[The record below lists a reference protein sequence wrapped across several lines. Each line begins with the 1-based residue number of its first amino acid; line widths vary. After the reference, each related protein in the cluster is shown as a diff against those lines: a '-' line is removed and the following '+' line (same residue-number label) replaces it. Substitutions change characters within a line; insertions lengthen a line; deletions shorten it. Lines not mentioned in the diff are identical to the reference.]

1 MWGSRGNSAAAPP
14 LKLPPHTIAIGIDT
28 RVLYEMVGRSIP
40 KALRPYICPSCARS
54 VKLQS
59 RRYATA
65 ASPDIYDVVCVGGGP
80 AGLSLLSALR
90 MSNVPTFLE
99 HWIDSILGSSKAT
112 SHLRLALIES
122 QDLERARIWDLPPD
136 QFSNRASSLTPSS
149 LSFLS
154 QIGAWPHIDTSRVQP
169 YRHMRVWDGLS
180 STSRISFDAL
190 TSEPPI
196 AYMTENQNLSRALI
210 TRLDD
215 LSTVSLFDKTS
226 VADIHLGPPPSFPA
240 KSPSSLDLSSYP
252 HVTLSSN
259 HTVAARL
266 LVGADGLNSPVR
278 TFAGIRARGW
288 DYDRHGVVAT
298 LKLPPGTGH
307 SSENPQGVTAY
318 QRFLPSGPI
327 AFLALPGDYVTLVW
341 TTTPA
346 QAMRLKA
353 LSTEDFVAMV
363 NAAFR
368 LDVVDLNYM
377 FTLDSGQVGELEW
390 RESVQPSIQAQV
402 DGERPQRVASVQEGS
417 IATFPLRLR
426 HASTYTTNRVA
437 LIGDAAHI
445 IHPLAGQGLNMGL
458 ADSRS
463 LASAIE
469 YAVLH
474 GADIGNEMGCLDKY
488 NGEMWMSNNRMLG
501 AVDKLH
507 WLYSVKSWPVV
518 GLRGLGLR
526 TVDALG
532 PVKGWFMRQAGA
544 L

>member
-1 MWGSRGNSAAAPP
+1 M
-14 LKLPPHTIAIGIDT
+14 
-28 RVLYEMVGRSIP
+28 
-40 KALRPYICPSCARS
+40 
-54 VKLQS
+54 
-59 RRYATA
+59 
-65 ASPDIYDVVCVGGGP
+65 
-80 AGLSLLSALR
+80 
-90 MSNVPTFLE
+90 
-99 HWIDSILGSSKAT
+99 
-112 SHLRLALIES
+112 
-122 QDLERARIWDLPPD
+122 
-136 QFSNRASSLTPSS
+136 
-149 LSFLS
+149 
-154 QIGAWPHIDTSRVQP
+154 DTSRVQP

-180 STSRISFDAL
+180 SNSRISFDAL

-196 AYMTENQNLSRALI
+196 ASMTENQNLTRALAR
-210 TRLDD
+210 RLDD
-215 LSTVSLFDKTS
+215 LSNISVFDKTS
-226 VADIHLGPPPSFPA
+226 VANITLGPPLPFSA
-240 KSPSSLDLSSYP
+240 DSSTSLNLSSYP

-259 HTVAARL
+259 RTVVARL

-278 TFAGIRARGW
+278 SFAGIASRGW

-298 LKLPPGTGH
+298 LKLAPGRGH
-307 SSENPQGVTAY
+307 SIENTRGVTAY

-327 AFLALPGDYVTLVW
+327 AFLALPGDHATLVW
-341 TTTPA
+341 TTTPS

-368 LDVVDLNYM
+368 LDTVDLNYM

-390 RESVQPSIQAQV
+390 RESVRSGNQASV
-402 DGERPQRVASVQEGS
+402 DGGTPQWVASVQEGS
-417 IATFPLRLR
+417 IASFPLRLR
-426 HASTYTTNRVA
+426 HASTYTSNRVA
-437 LIGDAAHI
+437 LIGDAAHT

-469 YAVLH
+469 IAVLH
-474 GADIGNEMGCLDKY
+474 GADIGNEIGCLDQY
-488 NGEMWMSNNRMLG
+488 SSEMWMSNNRMLG

-507 WLYSVKSWPVV
+507 WLYSAKSWPVV

-526 TVDALG
+526 TVDALS

>member
-1 MWGSRGNSAAAPP
+1 MELFTDFVS
-14 LKLPPHTIAIGIDT
+14 
-28 RVLYEMVGRSIP
+28 E
-40 KALRPYICPSCARS
+40 
-54 VKLQS
+54 
-59 RRYATA
+59 
-65 ASPDIYDVVCVGGGP
+65 
-80 AGLSLLSALR
+80 
-90 MSNVPTFLE
+90 
-99 HWIDSILGSSKAT
+99 SSKAT

-122 QDLERARIWDLPPD
+122 QDLDRARTWNLPTD
-136 QFSNRASSLTPSS
+136 QYSNRASSLTPSS

-180 STSRISFDAL
+180 SNSRISFDAL

-196 AYMTENQNLSRALI
+196 ASMTENQNLTRAL
-210 TRLDD
+210 TRRLDD
-215 LSTVSLFDKTS
+215 LSNISIFDRTS
-226 VADIHLGPPPSFPA
+226 VAEINLGPPSPLPA
-240 KSPSSLDLSSYP
+240 GSSTSLDLSTWP

-259 HTVAARL
+259 HTIIARL
-266 LVGADGLNSPVR
+266 LIGADGLSSPVR
-278 TFAGIRARGW
+278 TFAGIPTRGW

-298 LKLPPGTGH
+298 LKLPPGSGH
-307 SSENPQGVTAY
+307 SSENLRGVTAY

-327 AFLALPGDYVTLVW
+327 AFLALPGDYATLVW
-341 TTTPA
+341 TTTPS

-353 LSTEDFVAMV
+353 LSVEDFVAMV

-377 FTLDSGQVGELEW
+377 FTLDSGQAGELGW
-390 RESVQPSIQAQV
+390 RESVGSSNEADV
-402 DGERPQRVASVQEGS
+402 DGRTPQRVASVQEGS
-417 IATFPLRLR
+417 IASFPLRLR

-437 LIGDAAHI
+437 LIGDAAHT

-469 YAVLH
+469 NAILH
-474 GADIGNEMGCLDKY
+474 GADIGNEIGCLDRY
-488 NGEMWMSNNRMLG
+488 NSGMWMSNNRMLG

-507 WLYSVKSWPVV
+507 WLYSAKSWPVV

-526 TVDALG
+526 TVDALS

>member
-1 MWGSRGNSAAAPP
+1 MRGFSKA
-14 LKLPPHTIAIGIDT
+14 T
-28 RVLYEMVGRSIP
+28 RSST
-40 KALRPYICPSCARS
+40 CPSCFS
-54 VKLQS
+54 LIKPQS
-59 RRYATA
+59 RRHATA
-65 ASPDIYDVVCVGGGP
+65 AFPDIYDVVCVGGGP
-80 AGLSLLSALR
+80 AGLSLLTALR
-90 MSNVPTFLE
+90 
-99 HWIDSILGSSKAT
+99 SSKIT

-122 QDLERARIWDLPPD
+122 QDLEQTRTWNLPSD
-136 QFSNRASSLTPSS
+136 QFSHRASSLTPSS

-154 QIGAWPHIDTSRVQP
+154 QIGVWPHVDTSRVQP
-169 YRHMRVWDGLS
+169 YRHMRVWDGLFS
-180 STSRISFDAL
+180 NSRISFDAL
-190 TSEPPI
+190 TSESPI
-196 AYMTENQNLSRALI
+196 ASMTENQNLSRALV

-215 LSTVSLFDKTS
+215 LSAITLFHKTS
-226 VADIHLGPPPSFPA
+226 VADIHLGPSLPLPAESPTSF
-240 KSPSSLDLSSYP
+240 DLSSYP

-278 TFAGIRARGW
+278 TFAGIPTRGW

-307 SSENPQGVTAY
+307 SSQDPQGVTAY

-327 AFLALPGDYVTLVW
+327 AFLALPGDYATLVW
-341 TTTPA
+341 TTTLS

-353 LSTEDFVAMV
+353 LSPEDFVAMV
-363 NAAFR
+363 NAAFK
-368 LDVVDLNYM
+368 LDVVDINYM
-377 FTLDSGQVGELEW
+377 FTLDSGQADELEW
-390 RESVQPSIQAQV
+390 RESVQSGNRADV
-402 DGERPQRVASVQEGS
+402 DRGIPQRVASVQKGS

-437 LIGDAAHI
+437 LIGDAAHT

-469 YAVLH
+469 DAVLH
-474 GADIGNEMGCLDKY
+474 GADIGNEIGCLDKY
-488 NGEMWMSNNRMLG
+488 SGEMWMSNNRMLG

-507 WLYSVKSWPVV
+507 WLYSATSGPVV

-526 TVDALG
+526 TVNALG

-544 L
+544 AS

>member
-1 MWGSRGNSAAAPP
+1 MIGRGF
-14 LKLPPHTIAIGIDT
+14 
-28 RVLYEMVGRSIP
+28 P
-40 KALRPYICPSCARS
+40 KAPRSYICPSCSRS
-54 VKLQS
+54 FKLQS
-59 RRYATA
+59 RRHATA
-65 ASPDIYDVVCVGGGP
+65 ASPDVYDVVCVGGGP
-80 AGLSLLSALR
+80 AGLSLLTALR
-90 MSNVPTFLE
+90 
-99 HWIDSILGSSKAT
+99 SSKAT

-122 QDLERARIWDLPPD
+122 QDLERARTWNLPPD
-136 QFSNRASSLTPSS
+136 QFSYRTSSLTPSS

-154 QIGAWPHIDTSRVQP
+154 QIGAWPNVDTSRVQP

-180 STSRISFDAL
+180 SNSRISFDAL

-196 AYMTENQNLSRALI
+196 ASMTENQNLSRALI
-210 TRLDD
+210 TSLDD
-215 LSTVSLFDKTS
+215 LPIISLFDKTS
-226 VADIHLGPPPSFPA
+226 VADIHLGPPLSFPA
-240 KSPSSLDLSSYP
+240 ESPTSLDLSSYP

-259 HTVAARL
+259 HTIAARL
-266 LVGADGLNSPVR
+266 LVGADGVNSPVR
-278 TFAGIRARGW
+278 TFAGISTRGW

-307 SSENPQGVTAY
+307 SRENPQRVTAY

-327 AFLALPGDYVTLVW
+327 AFLALPGDYATLVW
-341 TTTPA
+341 TTTPP
-346 QAMRLKA
+346 QATRLKA

-377 FTLDSGQVGELEW
+377 FTLDSGQVDELEW
-390 RESVQPSIQAQV
+390 RESVHPGNKA
-402 DGERPQRVASVQEGS
+402 DLGGETPQHIASVQEGS
-417 IATFPLRLR
+417 IASFPLRLR

-437 LIGDAAHI
+437 LIGDAAHT

-463 LASAIE
+463 LASAVE
-469 YAVLH
+469 HAVLH
-474 GADIGNEMGCLDKY
+474 GADIGNEIACLDRY
-488 NGEMWMSNNRMLG
+488 NEEMWMSNNRMLG

-507 WLYSVKSWPVV
+507 WLYSATSGPVV

>member
-1 MWGSRGNSAAAPP
+1 
-14 LKLPPHTIAIGIDT
+14 
-28 RVLYEMVGRSIP
+28 
-40 KALRPYICPSCARS
+40 
-54 VKLQS
+54 
-59 RRYATA
+59 
-65 ASPDIYDVVCVGGGP
+65 
-80 AGLSLLSALR
+80 
-90 MSNVPTFLE
+90 
-99 HWIDSILGSSKAT
+99 
-112 SHLRLALIES
+112 
-122 QDLERARIWDLPPD
+122 
-136 QFSNRASSLTPSS
+136 
-149 LSFLS
+149 
-154 QIGAWPHIDTSRVQP
+154 
-169 YRHMRVWDGLS
+169 MRVWDGLS
-180 STSRISFDAL
+180 SNARISFDAL

-196 AYMTENQNLSRALI
+196 ASMTENQNLSRALA

-215 LSTVSLFDKTS
+215 LSTISVFDKTS
-226 VADIHLGPPPSFPA
+226 VADIHLGSPLSLPA
-240 KSPSSLDLSSYP
+240 ESPTSLDLSSYP

-259 HTVAARL
+259 HTIVARL

-278 TFAGIRARGW
+278 TFAGIATRGW

-298 LKLPPGTGH
+298 LKLPSGTGH
-307 SSENPQGVTAY
+307 SSENPQGVKAF

-327 AFLALPGDYVTLVW
+327 AFLALPGDYATLVW
-341 TTTPA
+341 TTTPM

-377 FTLDSGQVGELEW
+377 FTLNSGQVGELEW
-390 RESVQPSIQAQV
+390 RESVQSSNKADV
-402 DGERPQRVASVQEGS
+402 DGETPHRVASVQEGS
-417 IATFPLRLR
+417 IASFPLRLR
-426 HASTYTTNRVA
+426 HASTYTTNRIA
-437 LIGDAAHI
+437 LIGDAAHT

-469 YAVLH
+469 DAVLH
-474 GADIGNEMGCLDKY
+474 GADIGNEIGCLDRY

-507 WLYSVKSWPVV
+507 WLYSAKSRPVV

-526 TVDALG
+526 AVDALG
-532 PVKGWFMRQAGA
+532 PIKGWFMRQAGA

>member
-1 MWGSRGNSAAAPP
+1 M
-14 LKLPPHTIAIGIDT
+14 IGKGFSKT
-28 RVLYEMVGRSIP
+28 
-40 KALRPYICPSCARS
+40 LRPYICPPCSRS
-54 VKLQS
+54 FKLQP
-59 RRYATA
+59 RRHATA
-65 ASPDIYDVVCVGGGP
+65 TSPDIYDVVCVGGGP
-80 AGLSLLSALR
+80 AGLSLLTALR
-90 MSNVPTFLE
+90 MYYCTTTMKHRTDFV
-99 HWIDSILGSSKAT
+99 LGSSKAT

-122 QDLERARIWDLPPD
+122 QALERARTWNLPPD
-136 QFSNRASSLTPSS
+136 QFSYRASSLTPSS

-154 QIGAWPHIDTSRVQP
+154 QIGAWPHVNISRVQP

-180 STSRISFDAL
+180 NSRISFDAL

-196 AYMTENQNLSRALI
+196 ASMTENQNLSRALV

-215 LSTVSLFDKTS
+215 LTNISVFDETS
-226 VADIHLGPPPSFPA
+226 VADIHLGPPLPLSA
-240 KSPSSLDLSSYP
+240 ESSTSLDLSSYP

-278 TFAGIRARGW
+278 TFAGIPTRGW

-298 LKLPPGTGH
+298 LKLPLGSGH
-307 SSENPQGVTAY
+307 SSVNPRGVTAY

-327 AFLALPGDYVTLVW
+327 AFLALPGDYATLVW
-341 TTTPA
+341 TTTPP
-346 QAMRLKA
+346 QATRLKA
-353 LSTEDFVAMV
+353 LSTEDFVAMI

-377 FTLDSGQVGELEW
+377 FTLDSGQAGELEW
-390 RESVQPSIQAQV
+390 RESVRSSNQADV
-402 DGERPQRVASVQEGS
+402 GRGTPQRVASVQEGS
-417 IATFPLRLR
+417 IASFPLRLR

-458 ADSRS
+458 ADARS
-463 LASAIE
+463 LATAIE

-474 GADIGNEMGCLDKY
+474 GADIGNEIGCLNKY

-507 WLYSVKSWPVV
+507 WLYSAKSWPVV

-526 TVDALG
+526 TVDALS
-532 PVKGWFMRQAGA
+532 PIKGWFMRQAGA